1 MAEWWQTFFHGVVL
15 DMWRLAVTDEQTEAD
30 ADRIQKLLDLPP
42 GAKLLDAPAGNGRIA
57 LKLAERGYQVSGI
70 DIADDYV
77 AEASQRAKELNV
89 PAEFRLGD
97 MRQLPWQATFD
108 GIYCTGNSFGYCED
122 AGNAQFLQSIAGALR
137 SGGKLLLET
146 PLVAEAILS
155 KFQANAW
162 YQLGD
167 LYALANRR
175 FDVNTSRLHVEYTF
189 IRGGIVDK
197 RDCFYRVYPF
207 RELCELVRAA
217 GLQITSTWATPDG
230 APFTLGSGELLLI
243 ATKL

>member
-15 DMWRLAVTDEQTEAD
+15 DAWRLAVTDEQTTAD
-30 ADRIQKLLDLPP
+30 AARIERLLNLPP

-57 LKLAERGYQVSGI
+57 LKLAERGYHVSGI

-77 AEASQRAKELNV
+77 AEASRRAKELNV
-89 PAEFRLGD
+89 PAEFRTGD
-97 MRQLPWQATFD
+97 MRKLPWEATFD

-122 AGNAQFLQSIAGALR
+122 AGNAQFLQSIAAALR
-137 SGGKLLLET
+137 PGGRLLLET

-162 YQLGD
+162 YQIGD
-167 LYALANRR
+167 LYLLANRR
-175 FDVNTSRLHVEYTF
+175 FDVNTSRLRVEYTF
-189 IRGGIVDK
+189 IRDGVVEK
-197 RDCFYRVYPF
+197 RDCFYRIYPF
-207 RELCELVRAA
+207 RELGALVRAA
-217 GLQITSTWATPDG
+217 GLEVTSTWAAPDG

-243 ATKL
+243 ATKR